1 MTDNNWNIPSEPVP
15 RCPEL
20 ERAGYAPLLAAV
32 LASRGIDTPEKAG
45 AFLGRELS
53 SLSDPFELEDMDRA
67 VNRIELAIQR
77 NERIT
82 VYGDY
87 DVDGITASC
96 LLYEYLK
103 NRGADCGIYI
113 PDRIGEGYGVNSSA
127 LNLLAEQ
134 GTKLVVTVDCG
145 VTAVEETEAARK
157 LGMDVIVTDHHRCPS
172 ELPKG
177 EAVVDPLRSENG
189 EQSVLAGVGVAFKLV
204 CALERDTEKILDR
217 YSDLVAVGT
226 VADVMPMTGENR
238 VLVSQGIDKL
248 SKAPRP
254 GFAALIREAG
264 AEEKAVTSSVI
275 GYTLAPRIN
284 AAGRLCRTE
293 EALKLLLCE
302 DREEASA
309 CAVEL
314 CGLNRKRQELETVVW
329 RDAME
334 VLTRNPPTEPI
345 VLAGE
350 DWHSGVVGIAASRL
364 AEEFRLPAIIICMDG
379 DLGKGSCRSYGD
391 FNLFEGLE
399 ACSEY
404 LEGFG
409 GHACAAGLNIKRKN
423 IDAFRDALGRYY
435 REHLPSAG
443 SVVKAELLL
452 SGFSLLSMEGVESL
466 DLLEPCGSGNPRPT
480 MCVRDAVL
488 ESLTPIGGGKHL
500 RLRFYKAGRSV
511 EGVFFSK
518 TLEELGLAEGQTA
531 DVCFSPQINDFR
543 GRKSV
548 QLLISSVRPSRT
560 ESLCIRALEGGE
572 LPEDCP
578 RIERRDLEVLWR
590 GLKRMGAF
598 PKLKLRH
605 IIEEEEQSPS
615 EPLKLCLGIKIFEE
629 LSLLKSTLSGETV
642 SIEFTDS
649 GGKAELES
657 SPLFRCLSRD

>member
-1 MTDNNWNIPSEPVP
+1 MIDNNWNIPSEPVA
-15 RCPEL
+15 RRPEL

-45 AFLGRELS
+45 AFLGKELS
-53 SLSDPFELEDMDRA
+53 ALSDPFELEDMDRA
-67 VNRIELAIQR
+67 VNRIELAIR
-77 NERIT
+77 RGERIT

-103 NRGADCGIYI
+103 SKGADCGVYI
-113 PDRIGEGYGVNSSA
+113 PDRIEEGYGINAPA
-127 LNLLAEQ
+127 LRLLAEQ
-134 GTKLVVTVDCG
+134 GTKLIVTVDCG

-157 LGMDVIVTDHHRCPS
+157 LGMDVVITDHHRCPP
-172 ELPKG
+172 ELPRG
-177 EAVVDPLRSENG
+177 EAVVDPLRSGNG
-189 EQSVLAGVGVAFKLV
+189 EKSVLAGVGVAFKLV
-204 CALERDTEKILDR
+204 CAMERDTKGMLER

-238 VLVSQGIDKL
+238 TLVSQGIDKL
-248 SKAPRP
+248 SIAPRP

-264 AEEKAVTSSVI
+264 AGEKALTSSVI

-293 EALKLLLCE
+293 EALRLLLCQDCE
-302 DREEASA
+302 KASEYA
-309 CAVEL
+309 AEL

-334 VLTRNPPTEPI
+334 ALTRDPPTEPI

-350 DWHSGVVGIAASRL
+350 SWHSGVVGIAASRL
-364 AEEFRLPAIIICMDG
+364 AEEFMLPAIIICMDG

-391 FNLFEGLE
+391 FNLFEGLQ

-409 GHACAAGLNIKRKN
+409 GHACAAGLNIKREN
-423 IDAFRDALGRYY
+423 IDAFRAALGRYY
-435 REHLPSAG
+435 REHLPACE

-452 SGFSLLSMEGVESL
+452 SGFGLLSMEGVEAL

-480 MCVRDAVL
+480 MCVRDTVL
-488 ESLTPIGGGKHL
+488 EGLTPIGGGKHL
-500 RLRFYKAGRSV
+500 RLRFRKAGKAV
-511 EGVFFSK
+511 EGVFFSR
-518 TLEELGLAEGQTA
+518 TAEELGLVEGQRA
-531 DVCFSPQINDFR
+531 DVCFCPQINEFR
-543 GRKSV
+543 GRRSV
-548 QLLISSVRPSRT
+548 QLLISSVRPSLT
-560 ESLCIRALEGGE
+560 ERLCRRVLDSGEIPEDSPRLERNDLEG
-572 LPEDCP
+572 
-578 RIERRDLEVLWR
+578 LWR

-598 PKLKLRH
+598 PKLELRH
-605 IIEEEEQSPS
+605 IMEEEEQSPS
-615 EPLKLCLGIKIFEE
+615 EPLKLCLGLRIFEE
-629 LSLLKSTLSGETV
+629 LSLLKVSLSGET
-642 SIEFTDS
+642 IGMEFTDG

-657 SPLFRCLSRD
+657 SPLFRRLSRG

>member
-1 MTDNNWNIPSEPVP
+1 MIDNNWNIPSEPVV
-15 RCPEL
+15 RCPGL

-32 LASRGIDTPEKAG
+32 MASRGIDTPEKAG

-53 SLSDPFELEDMDRA
+53 ALSDPFALEDMDRA

-77 NERIT
+77 GERIT

-103 NRGADCGIYI
+103 SRGADCGVYI
-113 PDRIGEGYGVNSSA
+113 PDRIEEGYGVNAPA
-127 LNLLAEQ
+127 LRLLAEQ
-134 GTKLVVTVDCG
+134 GTKLIVTVDCG

-157 LGMDVIVTDHHRCPS
+157 LGMDVVITDHHRCPS
-172 ELPKG
+172 ELPRG

-189 EQSVLAGVGVAFKLV
+189 EESVLAGVGVAFKLV
-204 CALERDTEKILDR
+204 CAMERDTEGMLER

-238 VLVSQGIDKL
+238 TLVSQGIDKL
-248 SKAPRP
+248 SKSPRP

-264 AEEKAVTSSVI
+264 AGEKAVTSSVI

-293 EALKLLLCE
+293 EALRLLLCQDGE
-302 DREEASA
+302 KASEYA
-309 CAVEL
+309 AEL
-314 CGLNRKRQELETVVW
+314 CGLNKKRQELETVVW

-334 VLTRNPPTEPI
+334 ILTQNPPTEPI

-391 FNLFEGLE
+391 FNLFEGLQ
-399 ACSEY
+399 ACSDY

-409 GHACAAGLNIKRKN
+409 GHACAAGLNIKREN
-423 IDAFRDALGRYY
+423 IDAFRAALGRYY
-435 REHLPSAG
+435 REHLPTCE

-452 SGFSLLSMEGVESL
+452 SGFGLLSMEGVESL

-480 MCVRDAVL
+480 MCVRDTVL

-500 RLRFYKAGRSV
+500 RLRFSKAGKAV
-511 EGVFFSK
+511 EGVFFSR
-518 TLEELGLAEGQTA
+518 TVEELGLTEGQTA
-531 DVCFSPQINDFR
+531 DVCFCPQINEFR
-543 GRKSV
+543 GRRSV
-548 QLLISSVRPSRT
+548 QLLISSVRPSLPETLCRRVL
-560 ESLCIRALEGGE
+560 ESGE
-572 LPEDCP
+572 IPEDCP
-578 RIERRDLEVLWR
+578 RLERSDLERLWR
-590 GLKRMGAF
+590 GLKRMGAS
-598 PKLKLRH
+598 PELELRH
-605 IIEEEEQSPS
+605 IMEEEEQSPS
-615 EPLKLCLGIKIFEE
+615 EPLKLCLGLRIFEE
-629 LSLLKSTLSGETV
+629 LSLLKVSLSGETIV
-642 SIEFTDS
+642 MEFTDG

-657 SPLFRCLSRD
+657 SPLFRRLSRN